1 MKSTTT
7 TVEMFRDVTVRFVMN
22 HSHGVQVILGQVL
35 MTFKVLVANGVAF
48 LSLALILQLPS
59 LAFNNGERNASI
71 TSSWN
76 IEARQFWIN
85 TGTILQMLF

>member
-22 HSHGVQVILGQVL
+22 HSHGVQVNLGQVL

-48 LSLALILQLPS
+48 LSLALILQFPS

-71 TSSWN
+71 TSS
-76 IEARQFWIN
+76 
-85 TGTILQMLF
+85 

>member
-7 TVEMFRDVTVRFVMN
+7 IVEMFRDVTVRFVMN
-22 HSHGVQVILGQVL
+22 HSHGVQVTLGQVL

-71 TSSWN
+71 TPS
-76 IEARQFWIN
+76 
-85 TGTILQMLF
+85 

>member
-48 LSLALILQLPS
+48 LSLALILQFPS
-59 LAFNNGERNASI
+59 LAFNNAERNAS
-71 TSSWN
+71 N
-76 IEARQFWIN
+76 II
-85 TGTILQMLF
+85 ILNH